1 MKLFQP
7 TANTQAYLKLGAY
20 GTEGSGKTRTLVEIA
35 IGLHQYIGSKKPV
48 AFVDSET
55 GSDYVAH
62 LFKKAGIK
70 LIVVKTRSLKT
81 AAEAIQEAQD
91 EADILIQD
99 SLTHFYK
106 DLLSSYV
113 KAKRG
118 GGKYID
124 MRDWGPIKDTWAE
137 LFSDPFVNSHLHFLW
152 AARSK
157 SLFEDVNDE
166 ETGKF
171 KPVKV
176 GTGAR
181 AETESAYEPS
191 LLLEMEKIHLGEG
204 GKYVR
209 RATVI
214 KDRFDVID
222 SATFDN
228 PIFANV
234 LPHVEMLNIGGE
246 HVGFE
251 ESDATEE
258 VFEDDGS
265 AYHRKKRVKVA
276 LEEIENGLVS
286 LFPSTSGKEKKSK
299 LAILEVIF
307 GMTSWTAIQ
316 NKRLDDL
323 EVGVRTINALK
334 REVEE
339 QELAFESEVD
349 LKEKVADIFLECAQA
364 EAEEP
369 KPAPK
374 PTPSGNEQPRQEA
387 RQAKAT
393 AKKTAQKD

>member
-35 IGLHQYIGSKKPV
+35 IGLHQYIGSKKPI
-48 AFVDSET
+48 AFIDTET

-62 LFKKAGIK
+62 LFKKARID
-70 LIVVKTRSLKT
+70 LVVVKTRSLKT
-81 AAEAIQEAQD
+81 AAEAILEAQD
-91 EADILIQD
+91 EVDILIED
-99 SLTHFYK
+99 SLTHLYK

-137 LFSDPFVNSHLHFLW
+137 LFSNPYVNSRLHFLW

-191 LLLEMEKIHLGEG
+191 LLLEMEKVHLGEG

-265 AYHRKKRVKVA
+265 AYKRRKRVKVA

-307 GMTSWTAIQ
+307 GTTSWTAIQ
-316 NKRLDDL
+316 SKRLDDL
-323 EVGVRTINALK
+323 EVGARTIDALK
-334 REVEE
+334 KEVGE
-339 QELAFESEVD
+339 QDMVFESEVD
-349 LKEKVADIFLECAQA
+349 LKEKVAELFIECGQAA
-364 EAEEP
+364 EAE
-369 KPAPK
+369 PK
-374 PTPSGNEQPRQEA
+374 PTSSGNGQPQPVT
-387 RQAKAT
+387 K
-393 AKKTAQKD
+393 AKKAAPKKAVKETK